1 MKTIKLDVINE
12 KIYYEKLKNGL
23 EVYVSYQ
30 KDFNNNFACFLTNFG
45 GLDVEFIPANE
56 KEMVKMPSG
65 IAHFLEH
72 KLFEQE
78 KGATVHEFY
87 KKSGTYVNASTNYKT
102 TKYIFSGPDNFNKNL
117 EYLLDFVQSPYFTN
131 SNVEKEKGI
140 ILEEESMTKD
150 NPDRLFIETIYHN
163 LYNEIPY
170 DNKVI
175 GTRKD
180 ITSIT
185 KEDLYKCYNTFYH
198 PSNMVL
204 FVVSNKNPREVFTI
218 VRNNQDKKKF
228 KDIKIKKK
236 EYNEEEKVRKE
247 KEIIHSPN
255 VTETRVSY
263 SLKYD
268 IEYFKANRVEV
279 FDYLNIF
286 LDLLIGDLSKFNIEL
301 KTKKI
306 INNDIE
312 YSVSLDRANDTEFI
326 IISIYACSNKTTKFI
341 KLLEDKLSKKD
352 YDKKDFDIY
361 KKSMLSSLIY
371 KFSNTGNIINY
382 MVDEY
387 LFNKKI
393 DNESILIEKDINFK
407 RFKEITDK
415 LIIKNKSI
423 VILKK

>member
-1 MKTIKLDVINE
+1 
-12 KIYYEKLKNGL
+12 
-23 EVYVSYQ
+23 
-30 KDFNNNFACFLTNFG
+30 
-45 GLDVEFIPANE
+45 
-56 KEMVKMPSG
+56 
-65 IAHFLEH
+65 
-72 KLFEQE
+72 
-78 KGATVHEFY
+78 
-87 KKSGTYVNASTNYKT
+87 
-102 TKYIFSGPDNFNKNL
+102 
-117 EYLLDFVQSPYFTN
+117 
-131 SNVEKEKGI
+131 
-140 ILEEESMTKD
+140 
-150 NPDRLFIETIYHN
+150 
-163 LYNEIPY
+163 
-170 DNKVI
+170 VI

-306 INNDIE
+306 INDDIE
-312 YSVSLDRANDTEFI
+312 YSVSLDRANNKEFI

-387 LFNKKI
+387 LFNKKV

-415 LIIKNKSI
+415 IIIKNKSI

>member
-12 KIYYEKLKNGL
+12 KIYYEKLNNGL

-45 GLDVEFIPANE
+45 GLDVEFIPTNE
-56 KEMVKMPSG
+56 KEMIKVPSG

-72 KLFEQE
+72 KLFEQK
-78 KGATVHEFY
+78 KGDTVHEFY

-102 TKYIFSGPDNFNKNL
+102 TKYIFSGPDNFNENL
-117 EYLLDFVQSPYFTN
+117 EYLLDFVQSPYFTD

-150 NPDRLFIETIYHN
+150 NPNRLFFETIYHN

-180 ITSIT
+180 IISIT

-204 FVVSNKNPREVFTI
+204 FVVSNKNPKEVFNI
-218 VRNNQDKKKF
+218 VKNNQDKKKF
-228 KDIKIKKK
+228 NDIKIIKK

-247 KEIIHSPN
+247 KEIIHSSN
-255 VTETRVSY
+255 VTETRVNY

-268 IEYFKANRVEV
+268 IKYFKANRVEV
-279 FDYLNIF
+279 FDYFNIF
-286 LDLLIGDLSKFNIEL
+286 FDLLIGDLSKFNLEL

-306 INNDIE
+306 INDDIE
-312 YSVSLDRANDTEFI
+312 YSISLDRTKDKEFI
-326 IISIYACSNKTTKFI
+326 IFSISACSNKYNKFI
-341 KLLEDKLSKKD
+341 KLLEDKLIKKD

-361 KKSMLSSLIY
+361 KKSMLSNLIY
-371 KFSNTGNIINY
+371 RFSNTGNIINY

-393 DNESILIEKDINFK
+393 DNESILIEKDINYK